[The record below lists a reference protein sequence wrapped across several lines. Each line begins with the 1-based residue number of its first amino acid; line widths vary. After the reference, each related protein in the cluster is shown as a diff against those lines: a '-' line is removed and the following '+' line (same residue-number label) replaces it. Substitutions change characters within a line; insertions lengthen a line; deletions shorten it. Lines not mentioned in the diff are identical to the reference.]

1 MNKIDAI
8 DHVTSKNLDK
18 YRNII
23 PRTAFIEA
31 MDLVKGVAIDTARVP
46 DGEPA
51 PGIQIIKQPDMTA
64 GDLADLLSGRPHNG
78 GKEE

>member
-31 MDLVKGVAIDTARVP
+31 IP
-46 DGEPA
+46 
-51 PGIQIIKQPDMTA
+51 
-64 GDLADLLSGRPHNG
+64 LLSASNSG
-78 GKEE
+78 